1 MGQTSSLEFN
11 NYHERSDWCPAMR
24 NLKIMKMLLSFMSS
38 TWTMPLWSFH
48 KCKALD
54 FFNFFIRLCNYYWRS
69 ESLVNIDLLLIP
81 SWSTRWKSSSKV
93 FLLKERIV
101 ALTGLW
107 RCPDTWLPSAPPG
120 RLCKWGRWAHR
131 TVETFSSLTHDR
143 LPCLPPPGA
152 ARSSTPASQ
161 SSASRRPSSACC
173 WSRTPPSSPPA
184 TLERH

>member
-1 MGQTSSLEFN
+1 
-11 NYHERSDWCPAMR
+11 
-24 NLKIMKMLLSFMSS
+24 MKMLLSFISS
-38 TWTMPLWSFH
+38 TWIMPLRSFH
-48 KCKALD
+48 KCKAED
-54 FFNFFIRLCNYYWRS
+54 FFNFFIRPWKYLFDLCLWWIL
-69 ESLVNIDLLLIP
+69 ELLLIL

-107 RCPDTWLPSAPPG
+107 RCPDTSLPSAPPG

-131 TVETFSSLTHDR
+131 TVETFSSLTHAR

-184 TLERH
+184 TLDKN